1 VLFLKIKTGYMR
13 TSSTRVLLVILS
25 LLLASVTQVSAQTT
39 YYSFVSGN
47 WNDPNTWTT
56 DPSGTLPPPVA
67 GFPGFGDEAVILSGR
82 TVTLSADVTTNH
94 ITIMAGG
101 VLNLSNHKIADNID
115 GTLKGQGT
123 LKTSNSAFTAAFAT
137 KDNSFFD
144 ANGGTMEF
152 NFNQDVVLYTYQKK
166 YNNLTINL
174 ANGKIATFSGDC
186 DLLTR
191 TLIIHGNLTV
201 LNGTF
206 RIGSEVDLGCDN
218 RVVLDIR
225 KNVVVGSNGSI
236 SVGKANTNT
245 DRLTAVE
252 FKGVKVKSN
261 VELDFNDPSVRD
273 PDNLY
278 FQFETVQSNLPGP
291 FSISNMRGPV
301 AGTFPTA
308 KGSYHK
314 IYHQVY
320 VGGDFTNNGTV
331 KFHNL
336 TTMVMDELSGKD
348 GAYVSATSGAAS
360 VFFQGA
366 ADNTLTCNGVTDFY
380 NLVVDKGT
388 DATYKLTVTADAY
401 AKFRLWGPNNLGG
414 DGAFSANPVSR
425 KALWLKN
432 GTLRLTGQVII
443 PSLSEGSPDA
453 FPYKVNMIDPAPTQ
467 GINSDFAIP
476 ANATLLIDGEDVIVL
491 NTADYANEIALAY
504 GLNENNVTVTTDKW
518 AGEAAACSIYGT
530 LQINSGYMSGR
541 GSAGF
546 VFWNIRGG
554 AGNFNIKGGRV
565 DAMQV
570 RSAID
575 GGGRSTFDMSGGEL
589 RLRGR
594 FPVFG
599 ALPGDK
605 PTSFAQLTSFGT
617 NPNAFPKEFNTTRE
631 VRFSFPDGLG
641 TLNIDQ
647 DAAVFNMS
655 GGKIHILDVVTK
667 NPAKAIEINSTY
679 GNYQVTGGEMHVY
692 LTDGGGV
699 YNGSDPHI
707 TVDDFDYYI
716 ASAAPLANLYVHR
729 NVGATKKAI
738 LTGITPCCG
747 RETSITT
754 RRILPLTVVSNLQI
768 NSGATLDANGQD
780 VLVGGNF
787 TVASTA
793 TYLTGI
799 RSELTVANPGTSQT
813 TTFNGNAA
821 QTLTVNGT
829 VQVVSG
835 QDGFNSLTMNKPS
848 GTLTLASDVT
858 VRKSLTITQGT
869 LPSANGV
876 FDDGGKTVRVTGDL
890 YNDATHAGSGKIQ
903 IEGGIASVTVTNPGV
918 YTLPRMA
925 GVGGSGATFRMQII
939 NGVITSI
946 DVVNGGSGFGQDD
959 GALGTFTFSGVT
971 GSGAEAKYSIKSGGV
986 ITAVIL
992 KKGGSGY
999 GPTATAGGGANLQTI
1014 VVGNTTSDGTTPN
1027 GRVIAVDVANP
1038 GAGYATIPAIT
1049 FPPNAAGQA
1058 AATANVF
1065 NLVSGNGNGRFSNLT
1080 LDKPAFGAMLT
1091 AAQTVNNTLTLT
1103 NGILDIGIYQLSLT
1117 SDNPVGGAPFSPSKM
1132 IRTAGN
1138 QSDGGVLRKYSN
1150 ASNSF
1155 LYPLGTG
1162 LGNVAKP
1169 YKYTPATIQVTAG
1182 SYGTLRVRTEDS
1194 RHPFATGSN
1203 NTLRYYWKV
1212 SADAGFG
1219 SLSSVNHTYNYV
1231 GVTADGDEAIYIPGV
1246 YNPTS
1251 WNSINDPAQVD
1262 EAAGNKAI
1270 SFTNVNYLTGD
1281 FTAGQSNATGNPAF
1295 NTVRAFYSRK
1305 GSVATPADWFDR
1317 DTWSYTNVGGAAIP
1331 GAGPNVEGTD
1341 YPGPNNPV
1349 VIGDGVSN
1357 NHYIRVT
1364 ANNAR
1369 AGGMQLNAKS
1379 VLDIGTTTGNNFGFS
1394 EELPIGGSG
1403 ILRISSASA
1412 TAVFPDGD
1420 FGAFIGASGGTVEYY
1435 TIGTTDF
1442 TIPQAATLVAGTKV
1456 TSLIS
1461 YRNLILNP
1469 GSGRKITLPS
1479 FSSPTTGLVIYGDL
1493 KVGADVAASPA
1504 YSAASATYTGVAGLS
1519 NLANGDVTVNGNI
1532 EVYVGTLQFQ
1542 NNASSELV
1550 RNVVVGGDVKI
1561 MNSTATFNVSAG
1573 NTPTIHQLTL
1583 KNNLVNNGVF
1593 DMRAGTDY
1601 ACNVT
1606 FTEINN
1612 NSVTG
1617 TGATTNFNILT
1628 IDKGT
1633 FQTPVLEVNATNFTL
1648 PSPGASATSTS
1659 TSPLV
1664 LKNGTFRLTSTQD
1677 IELTRNA
1684 SFTIPATACLS
1695 VNGGTITVGNS
1706 NSPSTNHP
1714 GDLLLAGKLEVLN
1727 GTMNVGTKAANSVF
1741 SSGSDNDIRYATVG
1755 FPEIN
1760 VAGGSLLVIG
1770 SIRKSF
1776 SNDNIDLGALVY
1788 KQTGGT
1794 VVLGN
1799 GLVTPSRPKLEI
1811 DNPGSVFDMSG
1822 GTIRIFRG
1830 GALTSTSVP
1839 APGFGD
1845 LYLNPASSTVT
1856 GGRIVFY
1863 PGGNSRTFNMDVRVP
1878 LWNLEIMSQ
1887 SPATC
1892 RVILNNVGLVVK
1904 NNLYIREAFGAPT
1917 TSTFDANGFDVT
1929 VGGTFMNRGVYLPG
1943 NNTTTF
1949 NKTNASFNSVVNLGV
1964 ATTFNNVVLASSG
1977 TTTFGGAT
1985 FTAWSGAQGFAADSS
2000 YTNSV
2005 NSVSPVI
2012 KGNLTIGT
2020 TSTVDVKTNTL
2031 NVSGNVINNNTVT
2044 SSSAANV
2051 AGGINLHRSL
2061 ASAAINNVGAYSL
2074 PTVTAPNG
2082 SGAEFNIIITDG
2094 VITNLTIA
2102 NGGTGYNAAGG
2113 NLSINGLTN
2122 LASYTVGSG
2131 VINSVNL
2138 TSGGTGFGPTATVTG
2153 GGGTGATAQVVI
2165 NGKTGAT
2172 GGTGT
2177 VSAVNV
2183 ILAGTNFQST
2193 PAIAF
2198 SSGSATA
2205 AATITALPN
2214 NLSGSGKCE
2223 FGNLT
2228 INNNLGATTSS
2239 NVTVNGTLNFN
2250 VDSQLNI
2257 FDNRLVLGTAATVS
2271 NAGSLRYIRTNG
2283 ALSDLGLR
2291 KRFNGG
2297 NGQSFTF
2304 PVGTATNYTPVS
2316 YTTLNIT
2323 MASNAFINL
2332 KPVNAKHPNVGT
2344 GNALN
2349 YYWNVTATGGT
2360 FVATQRYQYLATQ
2373 VGGDENL
2380 YKDGRLISG
2389 AWIVGVAANVD
2400 KVNHAIN
2407 LGNTS
2412 LLSGDYTAAE
2422 NFNALVTYT
2431 SNAANMNWAEAK
2443 WTAVPNPSGTDFGPP
2458 TDNSIVIIQ
2467 ASDVVNVTQNTKL
2480 TNKMTIAGTLDLDNT
2495 IRHNF
2500 GTVDGIGKLRI
2511 SATSAGDFVFP
2522 AGTYA
2527 NFVSSGGGT
2536 VEYYGS
2542 QDGDI
2547 LTRRNFNNVI
2557 FSGSSQKRL
2566 TEDLEVAGN
2575 LTISGGTV
2583 NNSANSKTVNL
2594 TGNWVQSAGTFN
2606 GGSGTVN
2613 VKGSFNSNGG
2623 VFNAENSTLS
2633 LKSSSLTFGTFNAGT
2648 STVSLDSTLAQTLN
2662 GSASFYNLI
2671 VNGGNTKSLGPNTD
2685 LTVNGTLTLNNGW
2698 IITSTT
2704 NMLKLGSNASTTGAS
2719 NKSFVL
2725 GPMEKEGNNA
2735 FTFPIGA
2742 LVVAGNPPRF
2752 APIGISSL
2760 SGNTTFRA
2768 QYLPAAAPSGNS
2780 VETPLQNVS
2789 ALEHWNVIN
2798 VGSTTASAHVT
2809 LHWGLHSQVGDVN
2822 TLVVAGR
2829 EGLNP
2834 WKSRGGR
2841 DPFGTISVGYIT
2853 SQDLTAFT
2861 SNATVPFTFGNTS
2874 AEFPNPLPIRLLDF
2888 NASLDRGAV
2897 YLDWQTLSEDNSS
2910 HFEIERSGDGEKY
2923 VSIGRVEAKGFS
2935 RSKQLYGWMDMQP
2948 LPGTSYYRL
2957 KMVDMDGSA
2966 ERSKSVAIHNL
2977 ESKESVILYPNPVDK
2992 NGALKLQVFSNESQ
3006 PYAVSVFDLHGR
3018 ELAQIS
3024 LNVSEGFGDY
3034 SLTEALGLPKG
3045 MYIVWVRGL
3054 TLAKQFKLIVQ

>member
-1 VLFLKIKTGYMR
+1 MEYNFDQDEVLFN
-13 TSSTRVLLVILS
+13 TRLV
-25 LLLASVTQVSAQTT
+25 
-39 YYSFVSGN
+39 
-47 WNDPNTWTT
+47 
-56 DPSGTLPPPVA
+56 
-67 GFPGFGDEAVILSGR
+67 
-82 TVTLSADVTTNH
+82 
-94 ITIMAGG
+94 
-101 VLNLSNHKIADNID
+101 
-115 GTLKGQGT
+115 
-123 LKTSNSAFTAAFAT
+123 
-137 KDNSFFD
+137 
-144 ANGGTMEF
+144 
-152 NFNQDVVLYTYQKK
+152 K

-174 ANGKIATFSGDC
+174 STVSKVATFAGDC
-186 DLLTR
+186 PTNTR
-191 TLIIHGNLTV
+191 TLTINGNLNV
-201 LNGTF
+201 VKGTF
-206 RIGSEVDLGCDN
+206 RIGSDIDLFCDI
-218 RVVLDIR
+218 RVVLNIK
-225 KNVVVGSNGSI
+225 KNVIVGSEGNI
-236 SVGKANTNT
+236 SVGRANTNT
-245 DRLTAVE
+245 NLLTAAE
-252 FKGVKVKSN
+252 FEGVKVDN
-261 VELDFNDPSVRD
+261 TPTLDFNDPDLRD
-273 PDNLY
+273 PNNLY
-278 FQFETVQSNLPGP
+278 FKYKTVQQNLPGP
-291 FSISNMRGPV
+291 FSISNV
-301 AGTFPTA
+301 KSTSAGTFPTT

-320 VGGDFTNNGTV
+320 VGGDFTNSGTV

-336 TTMVMDELSGKD
+336 STMVMDELSGSN
-348 GAYVSATSGAAS
+348 GLTNQNTGAAS

-366 ADNTLTCNGVTDFY
+366 ADNTLTCNGTTSFY
-380 NLVVDKGT
+380 NVVVDKGT
-388 DATYKLTVTADAY
+388 DATYKLTVTADDY
-401 AKFRLWGPNNLGG
+401 KKFQLWGPNNLGG
-414 DGAFSANPVSR
+414 DGAFGANPISR

-453 FPYKVNMIDPAPTQ
+453 FPYKINMIDPAPTQ

-476 ANATLLIDGEDVIVL
+476 ANAALLIDGEDVIVL
-491 NTADYANEIALAY
+491 NTADYASEIALAY
-504 GLNENNVTVTTDKW
+504 GLSESQVTVTTNVW
-518 AGEAAACSIYGT
+518 AGEAAACSVYGT
-530 LQINSGYMSGR
+530 LQVNSGYMSGR

-554 AGNFNIKGGRV
+554 AGNFNIKGGQV

-599 ALPGDK
+599 AVDANK
-605 PTSFAQLTSFGT
+605 PTTFAQLKSFGNVPGT
-617 NPNAFPKEFNTTRE
+617 HFNTTRE
-631 VRFSFPDGLG
+631 VRFAFPDGLG

-667 NPAKAIEINSTY
+667 QPAKAIEINSTL

-707 TVDDFDYYI
+707 TVNNFDYYI
-716 ASAAPLANLYVHR
+716 ASAAPLANLFIHR
-729 NVGATKKAI
+729 NAGAPQKAL

-793 TYLTGI
+793 TYLTGV

-821 QTLTVNGT
+821 QTLTVNGN
-829 VQVVSG
+829 VQVVPG

-848 GTLTLASDVT
+848 GTLTLASDVI

-918 YTLPRMA
+918 YTLPRMQGVA
-925 GVGGSGATFRMQII
+925 GQGPASPATFRMQVI

-959 GALGTFTFSGVT
+959 GALGTFTFLGGT

-1014 VVGNTTSDGTTPN
+1014 VVGNTTSDGTTTN

-1058 AATANVF
+1058 AATANMF
-1065 NLVSGNGNGRFSNLT
+1065 TIVSGNGNGRFANLT
-1080 LDKPAFGAMLT
+1080 LDKPAFGATLT

-1117 SDNPVGGAPFSPSKM
+1117 NANAVAGTGFGATKM

-1138 QSDGGVLRKYSN
+1138 FSDGGLRKTYSTGVG
-1150 ASNSF
+1150 ASF
-1155 LYPLGTG
+1155 TFPLGTDTR
-1162 LGNVAKP
+1162 
-1169 YKYTPATIQVTAG
+1169 YTPATIALAGSPSGTITVRMEKTQHPFVTNTNALKYYWRVTSAITGQGTATHEYQYVDSDVLGDENQYVPGRYNKATNAWDPVGPATDVDKVNNKIVFSGVVDGEYTAG
-1182 SYGTLRVRTEDS
+1182 I
-1194 RHPFATGSN
+1194 P
-1203 NTLRYYWKV
+1203 
-1212 SADAGFG
+1212 SAFG
-1219 SLSSVNHTYNYV
+1219 SV
-1231 GVTADGDEAIYIPGV
+1231 
-1246 YNPTS
+1246 
-1251 WNSINDPAQVD
+1251 
-1262 EAAGNKAI
+1262 
-1270 SFTNVNYLTGD
+1270 LT
-1281 FTAGQSNATGNPAF
+1281 
-1295 NTVRAFYSRK
+1295 FYSRQN
-1305 GSVATPADWFDR
+1305 GNWNAPT
-1317 DTWSYTNVGGAAIP
+1317 TWSNVGHTGPAAT
-1331 GAGPNVEGTD
+1331 AF
-1341 YPGPNNPV
+1341 PGPNNPV
-1349 VIGDGVSN
+1349 VIGDGNTN
-1357 NHYIRVT
+1357 NHVVTVT
-1364 ANNAR
+1364 ANGAVS
-1369 AGGMQLNAKS
+1369 GGLQLNSKS
-1379 VLDIGTTTGNNFGFS
+1379 VLDVGTTTNNNFGRA

-1403 ILRISSASA
+1403 ILRISSSGA

-1420 FGAFIGASGGTVEYY
+1420 FGNFIGASGGTVEYY
-1435 TIGTTDF
+1435 TGSTNF
-1442 TIPQAATLVAGTKV
+1442 TIPSESTNAGGGTKV
-1456 TSLIS
+1456 TSLIT
-1461 YRNLILNP
+1461 YRHLVVNATT
-1469 GSGRKITLPS
+1469 GRTISLPS
-1479 FSSPTTGLVIYGDL
+1479 FTNPTIGLVVYGDL
-1493 KVGADVAASPA
+1493 KVGADVNASPA
-1504 YSAASATYTGVAGLS
+1504 YSAAGAAYTGVAGFS
-1519 NLANGDVTVNGNI
+1519 NVANGDLTVNGNL
-1532 EVYVGTLQFQ
+1532 EVLRGTLQYQ
-1542 NNASSELV
+1542 NNASTALV
-1550 RNVVVGGDVKI
+1550 RNVVVGGDLKI
-1561 MNSTATFNVSAG
+1561 SNGATFIVSTA
-1573 NTPTIHQLTL
+1573 NTATTHQLVL
-1583 KNNLVNNGVF
+1583 KSNMVNDGVF
-1593 DMRAGTDY
+1593 NARPNGNNV
-1601 ACNVT
+1601 CNVT

-1612 NSVTG
+1612 SSITG
-1617 TGATTNFNILT
+1617 TGNTTNFNILT
-1628 IDKGT
+1628 VDKGT
-1633 FQTPVLEVNATNFTL
+1633 FQTPVLEVNLPNNL
-1648 PSPGASATSTS
+1648 PSPNPQAFTLNGPKPA
-1659 TSPLV
+1659 LV
-1664 LKNGTFRLTSTQD
+1664 LKNGTFRLTSNQSL
-1677 IELTRNA
+1677 ELTQNA
-1684 SFTIPATACLS
+1684 AFTIPATACLS

-1706 NSPSTNHP
+1706 SSPAAGNP

-1727 GTMNVGTKAANSVF
+1727 GTFNVGTSPF
-1741 SSGSDNDIRYATVG
+1741 SNGSDNDIRYATVG

-1760 VAGGSLLVIG
+1760 IGNGTLNVTG

-1776 SNDNIDLGALVY
+1776 TNDNIDLGALVY
-1788 KQTGGT
+1788 KQTGGLL
-1794 VVLGN
+1794 VLGN

-1845 LYLNPASSTVT
+1845 LYLNPASSMVT
-1856 GGRIVFY
+1856 GGRIVFH
-1863 PGGNSRTFNMDVRVP
+1863 PGDNSRTFNIDVRIP
-1878 LWNLEIMSQ
+1878 IWNLEIL
-1887 SPATC
+1887 SPSLFTC
-1892 RVILNNVGLVVK
+1892 RVILNNVGLTVK
-1904 NNLYIREAFGAPT
+1904 NDLIIRATSGNST
-1917 TSTFDANGFDVT
+1917 NSTFDANGFDVS
-1929 VGGTFMNRGVYLPG
+1929 VSGTFLNRGVYRSG

-1949 NKTNASFNSVVNLGV
+1949 DGNSPQVKLGV
-1964 ATTFNNVVLASSG
+1964 ATTFNNVLITSSG
-1977 TTTFGGAT
+1977 TTTFNGAFSAPT
-1985 FTAWSGAQGFAADSS
+1985 GSNGAAATPSAGPENDIPSI
-2000 YTNSV
+2000 
-2005 NSVSPVI
+2005 SPVI
-2012 KGNLTIGT
+2012 KGNLTIGSA
-2020 TSTVDVKTNTL
+2020 STLNTVTNTL
-2031 NVSGNVINNNTVT
+2031 HVSGNVINNNAQTNT
-2044 SSSAANV
+2044 T
-2051 AGGINLHRSL
+2051 GGINLHRSL
-2061 ASAAINNVGAYSL
+2061 TSVAINNVGAYSL

-2082 SGAEFNIIITDG
+2082 SGAEFNITLTNG
-2094 VITNLTIA
+2094 VITDLTIKE
-2102 NGGTGYNAAGG
+2102 GGTGYSAGG
-2113 NLSINGLTN
+2113 NLAIGGP
-2122 LASYTVGSG
+2122 GSG
-2131 VINSVNL
+2131 AVATFTVASGFVNSVNL
-2138 TSGGTGFGPTATVTG
+2138 TNGGSSYGPTATVTG
-2153 GGGTGATAQVVI
+2153 GGGAGATVQVVVNGTTGATAGV
-2165 NGKTGAT
+2165 
-2172 GGTGT
+2172 GT

-2183 ILAGTNFQST
+2183 ILAGINFQST
-2193 PAIAF
+2193 PDITF
-2198 SSGSATA
+2198 STGSATA

-2214 NLSGSGKCE
+2214 NLGGSGKCE

-2250 VDSQLNI
+2250 VDSKLDI
-2257 FDNRLVLGTAATVS
+2257 SDNRLVLGTAAAVN

-2283 ALSDLGLR
+2283 ALSDLGVR
-2291 KRFNGG
+2291 KRFN
-2297 NGQSFTF
+2297 NGTGLAFTF
-2304 PVGTATNYTPVS
+2304 PVGTATAYTPVA
-2316 YTTLNIT
+2316 YTNLSVSTAN
-2323 MASNAFINL
+2323 SFINL
-2332 KPVNAKHPNVGT
+2332 KPVNTRHPNVSA

-2349 YYWNVTATGGT
+2349 YYWNVTATGAT
-2360 FVATQRYQYLATQ
+2360 FAATQRYQYLATQ

-2380 YKDGRLISG
+2380 YKDGRLLSG
-2389 AWIVGVAANVD
+2389 TWTVGNTANID

-2407 LGNTS
+2407 LSNTA
-2412 LLSGDYTAAE
+2412 LQTGDYTAAE
-2422 NFNALVTYT
+2422 NFNALVTFT
-2431 SNAANMNWAEAK
+2431 SNAANMNWETAN
-2443 WTAVPNPSGTDFGPP
+2443 WTSLPLDPVNPLGPP
-2458 TDNSIVIIQ
+2458 TDGSIVVIR
-2467 ASDVVNVTQNTKL
+2467 STDVVNVMDNTKL
-2480 TNKMTIAGTLDLDNT
+2480 TNKITINGTLDLGST

-2500 GTVDGIGKLRI
+2500 GTTDGVGKLRI

-2527 NFVSSGGGT
+2527 AFVSTGGGT
-2536 VEYYGS
+2536 VEYFGS

-2557 FSGSSQKRL
+2557 FSGTSQKRL

-2575 LTISGGTV
+2575 LTISGGAV

-2623 VFNAENSTLS
+2623 TFNAQNSTLS
-2633 LKSSSLTFGTFNAGT
+2633 LKGSNLTFGTFNAGT
-2648 STVSLDSTLAQTLN
+2648 STVSLDSTLTQTIN
-2662 GSASFYNLI
+2662 GSTAFYNLI
-2671 VNGGNTKSLGPNTD
+2671 VNGGATKNLGGSTN
-2685 LTVNGTLTLNNGW
+2685 LFVNGTLTLNSGW
-2698 IITSTT
+2698 IITSAT
-2704 NMLKLGSNASTTGAS
+2704 NMLTLGSNASVVGSSS
-2719 NKSFVL
+2719 NSFVL
-2725 GPMEKEGNNA
+2725 GPMTKIGNNA

-2742 LVVAGNPPRF
+2742 LVAGNARRF

-2760 SGNTTFRA
+2760 SGSATFRA
-2768 QYLPAAAPSGNS
+2768 VYMPAAAPSGNS

-2789 ALEHWNVIN
+2789 GHEHWNLTKSNPNTDV
-2798 VGSTTASAHVT
+2798 SAHIT
-2809 LHWGLHSQVGDVN
+2809 LHWGSHSDVGNVN
-2822 TLVVAGR
+2822 TLVVAGKD
-2829 EGLNP
+2829 GVNP
-2834 WKSRGGR
+2834 WSSKGGR
-2841 DPFGTISVGYIT
+2841 DPFGTTSVGYIT

-2861 SNATVPFTFGNTS
+2861 SSNDVPFTFGNTS

-2910 HFEIERSGDGEKY
+2910 HFEIERSGNGEKY

-2957 KMVDMDGSA
+2957 KMVDLDGSA

-2977 ESKESVILYPNPVDK
+2977 ESKESVILYPNPVEK
-2992 NGALKLQVFSNESQ
+2992 NGALKLQVFSNETQ

-3024 LNVSEGFGDY
+3024 LNVNEGFGDY

-3054 TLAKQFKLIVQ
+3054 TVAKQFKLIVQ